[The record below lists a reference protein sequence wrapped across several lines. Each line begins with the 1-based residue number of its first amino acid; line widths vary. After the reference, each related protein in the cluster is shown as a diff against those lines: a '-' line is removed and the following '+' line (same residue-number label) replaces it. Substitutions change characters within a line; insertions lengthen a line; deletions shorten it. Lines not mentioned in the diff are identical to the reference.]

1 VNPVGRYQIAG
12 EIGRGAMGVV
22 YKALDPAIGRT
33 VAIKTI
39 HLPDLTDSDV
49 RQRVG
54 ERLLRE
60 AQSAGALSHPSI
72 VTVYDVLEQDE
83 FAYIVME
90 FVPGRSLETMLALR
104 QLPAGEELLLYLR
117 QVAEALDYAHR
128 KGIIHRDV
136 KPANIIISEPT
147 WGGERIAKITDFGVA
162 KPISDETTQ
171 SGNLTGT
178 PSYMSPEQIAG
189 LPVSGRS
196 DQFSLAV
203 VVYQLLCGSK
213 PFAAETLPAL
223 LHKICTEDPV
233 PIERANPALNAT
245 VGKVMARALTKRPE
259 DRFASATDFIGALS
273 IALAGSPAPA
283 QADFPRP
290 AKTTRVS
297 VAASAA
303 ISDTTNTPIPVKQSG
318 AARSKLA
325 WIVILCFAVAA
336 AVVFIVRLNSS
347 SAIPVQLETQSASP
361 PAPVQSKTASVAK
374 KIPPA
379 PPLPAAVPPKLRTSE
394 VPRDRDRAAS
404 PESQGLQTHQHGV
417 IVPATPSPAS
427 VASMA
432 DIDLLSSP
440 SGARIVVDGRS
451 DARCN
456 APCTMALPTGR
467 HTLTAQMDGY
477 TMERRIFV
485 LPGMSSLYIPLSRS
499 TGILVITSV
508 PGGANV
514 TVDGQPFGRT
524 PVTLHLSSGV
534 HRILLS
540 NGSLQHEE
548 TVNIDPQTVQAR
560 SVRW

>member
-1 VNPVGRYQIAG
+1 MNPVGRYQIAG

-39 HLPDLTDSDV
+39 HLPDLTDSEL

-60 AQSAGALSHPSI
+60 AQSAGTLSHPSI

-90 FVPGRSLETMLALR
+90 FVPGRSLETMLTLR
-104 QLPAGEELLLYLR
+104 QLPAAEELLLYLR

-162 KPISDETTQ
+162 KPISDETTH

-189 LPVSGRS
+189 LSVSGRS

-203 VVYQLLCGSK
+203 VVYQLLCGNK

-223 LHKICTEDPV
+223 LHKICTENPV
-233 PIERANPALNAT
+233 PIDMANPALSAT
-245 VGKVMARALTKRPE
+245 VGKVMTRALAKRPE
-259 DRFASATDFIGALS
+259 DRFASASDFIGALS
-273 IALAGSPAPA
+273 IALAESPVPA
-283 QADFPRP
+283 QPDHPRP
-290 AKTTRVS
+290 ARTTRVS
-297 VAASAA
+297 ASAPA
-303 ISDTTNTPIPVKQSG
+303 ALSDTTDTPRSLKQSG

-325 WIVILCFAVAA
+325 WIVVLCFAVTA

-347 SAIPVQLETQSASP
+347 SAIPVQLETQSDP
-361 PAPVQSKTASVAK
+361 RPAPVRSKVASSENKASTS
-374 KIPPA
+374 PP
-379 PPLPAAVPPKLRTSE
+379 PAAVPPKPRNLE
-394 VPRDRDRAAS
+394 APRDRDKAA
-404 PESQGLQTHQHGV
+404 PAESQGLQTHQRGV

-440 SGARIVVDGRS
+440 SGARIVVDSRS

-477 TMERRIFV
+477 TTERRIFV
-485 LPGMSSLYIPLSRS
+485 LPGTSSLYIPLSRS
-499 TGILVITSV
+499 TGVLVLTSV
-508 PGGANV
+508 PGGSNV

-534 HRILLS
+534 HHILLA
-540 NGSLQHEE
+540 NGSSQHEE
-548 TVNIDPQTVQAR
+548 TVNIDPETVQAR
-560 SVRW
+560 SIRW